1 MMTPTSHQSLP
12 WRGSIG
18 GQFRAQAAQRPQA
31 VAVVHGDRRISYAE
45 LEEQA
50 SAVARGLAA
59 RGAGPETLVGMAY
72 DRSAEA
78 IVAMLGIVLARSAYV
93 PLNPADPPRRTEQI
107 VRESGLELLL
117 CATGDRERMAAVLPP
132 GVTVLGTDEAAHSG
146 GGDAEHPPPEDEP
159 SALAYVMFTSG
170 STGRPKG
177 VMVEHRGVLRLVKE
191 AAYLPL
197 GPDTRFLHGAALEFD
212 ASTLEIWG
220 TLLNG
225 GTLYVADRETMLV
238 PWRYGRALSTAG
250 ITTAWLT
257 APLFHRMADEDPGV
271 FAPLHTLLTGGDVVS
286 PAHAR
291 GVLARNPGL
300 RLLNGYGPTEN
311 TTFTTVHVV
320 DGRDGGPGEG
330 PLPIGR
336 PISGTTVLV
345 CDEGGRP
352 VPDGTVGELYTAG
365 AGLARGYL
373 GQPALTRKR
382 FVEVD
387 GVRHYRTGDRVSRG
401 PDGLLHF
408 HGRTDDQVKISG
420 NLVVLSEVNAALMTL
435 PGITEAWT
443 RAVEQ
448 DEGERRLVA
457 YVVAPD
463 ADDATLRTE
472 AASALPS
479 YMRPGQFVRVH
490 ALPLNHNGKVDWRAL
505 PDPGPEH
512 CPGRRTVPLTAAQAG
527 LARHWAGV
535 LGLPEEVIGP
545 EDDFFVLGGD
555 SIRLGQLVGR
565 IARGSGVL
573 LPLDIAFAART
584 LAAMSEA
591 VQTTGAGPYRPIGSR
606 VTGPGA
612 LHPHQRGL
620 YAIWQAD
627 PGSLAYNVPVRL
639 EIRGPLALDRVRD
652 AVREVVRRHDALRMR
667 FVVDGETVRQEALDD
682 VEPSFEYHE
691 GDAGTAIAG
700 FVRPFVAD
708 RPPHLRALLLRTATD
723 RHELYLDAHHTVLD
737 GVSLRVIVDE
747 LIGICTGRSL
757 GPRPLP
763 YAAAA
768 QWCHDRLGTDQGR
781 ADEDYWLSRLAG
793 VPVPELPT
801 DRPRGRRRAVRG
813 AVRTRELAG
822 THLELLRTVAGRYD
836 TTLYSVLLAG
846 YVAALSRLTG
856 EDDLVV
862 GSPLSGRVHPDLEAV
877 VGMFV
882 GTVCLRAR
890 LDEDTTLG
898 RLIEQLDARSR
909 EAQRHQSQ
917 PFDRLADLLGTRRD
931 PARNPVFDAFFALQN
946 IDFHTFRQGELEIS
960 LELLNPGTTRF
971 DLNLQ
976 VHPVRDRLV
985 LHLEYAA
992 DLFDASSADYV
1003 LDQYV
1008 LALADIE
1015 TDAARSPVRA
1025 RPAGEATVRCPDFD
1039 F

>member
-1 MMTPTSHQSLP
+1 M
-12 WRGSIG
+12 
-18 GQFRAQAAQRPQA
+18 
-31 VAVVHGDRRISYAE
+31 VHGDRRISYAE
-45 LEEQA
+45 LDEQA
-50 SAVARGLAA
+50 SAVARGLVAW
-59 RGAGPETLVGMAY
+59 GAGPGTLVGMAY
-72 DRSAEA
+72 ERSAEA

-93 PLNPADPPRRTEQI
+93 PLNPAGPPRRTEQI
-107 VRESGLELLL
+107 VRESGLHLLL
-117 CATGDRERMAAVLPP
+117 CTAGDRERMAAAMPP
-132 GVTVLGTDEAAHSG
+132 GVTVLGTDEATRPG
-146 GGDAEHPPPEDEP
+146 GREAELPPLEDEP
-159 SALAYVMFTSG
+159 SSVAYVMFTSG

-177 VMVEHRGVLRLVKE
+177 VMVEHRGVLRLVKD
-191 AAYLPL
+191 ADYLPL
-197 GPDTRFLHGAALEFD
+197 GPDSRFLHGAALEFD

-291 GVLARNPGL
+291 RVLARNPGL

-320 DGRDGGPGEG
+320 DGPDGGLGEG

-336 PISGTTVLV
+336 PIGGTTVV
-345 CDEGGRP
+345 VRDEGGRP

-382 FVEVD
+382 FVDVD
-387 GVRHYRTGDRVSRG
+387 GTRHYRTGDLVSRT

-420 NLVVLSEVNAALMTL
+420 NLVVLSEVNAALMTI
-435 PGITEAWT
+435 PGVTEAWT

-448 DEGERRLVA
+448 GDGERRLVA
-457 YVVAPD
+457 YVVAPG
-463 ADDATLRTE
+463 ADDETVRTAAT
-472 AASALPS
+472 SALPS
-479 YMRPGQFVRVH
+479 YMRPGRFVRVP
-490 ALPLNHNGKVDWRAL
+490 ALPLNQNGKVDWRAL
-505 PDPGPEH
+505 PDPGPDH
-512 CPGRRTVPLTAAQAG
+512 CPGHTAALTAAQAG
-527 LARHWAGV
+527 LARHWSGV

-545 EDDFFVLGGD
+545 EDDFFALGGD

-565 IARGSGVL
+565 IARESGVL
-573 LPLDIAFAART
+573 LPLDRAFAART

-591 VQTTGAGPYRPIGSR
+591 VQTAGTGPYRPIGAR
-606 VTGPGA
+606 VTGPA
-612 LHPHQRGL
+612 SLHPHQRGL

-639 EIRGPLALDRVRD
+639 DIQGPLEPDRVRD

-691 GDAGTAIAG
+691 GDAGAAIAG

-708 RPPHLRALLLRTATD
+708 RPPHLRALLVRTARD
-723 RHELYLDAHHTVLD
+723 RHALYLDAHHAVLD
-737 GVSLRVIVDE
+737 GVSLRVVVDE
-747 LIGICTGRSL
+747 LLALCTGRPL

-768 QWCHDRLGTDQGR
+768 QWCHDRLGTDQGS
-781 ADEDYWLSRLAG
+781 ADEAYWLSQLAG
-793 VPVPELPT
+793 APVPALPT
-801 DRPRGRRRAVRG
+801 DRPRGPRRAMRG
-813 AVRTRELAG
+813 AVRTRELTG
-822 THLELLRTVAGRYD
+822 THVKLLRTVAGRYR

-846 YVAALSRLTG
+846 YVAALSRVTG

-862 GSPLSGRVHPDLEAV
+862 GSPLSGRIHPDLDAV

-890 LDEDTTLG
+890 WDEDTTLG
-898 RLIEQLDARSR
+898 QLIEQLDARSR

-931 PARNPVFDAFFALQN
+931 PVRNPVFDAFFALQN
-946 IDFHTFRQGELEIS
+946 IDFHTFRQGELGIS

-976 VHPVRDRLV
+976 VHPTQDHLV

-1025 RPAGEATVRCPDFD
+1025 RLAGEALVRCPDFD